1 MVNNSKSINFDQIQS
16 DLDENEEALKD
27 AKSNSSSDD
36 HIEKILKT
44 KAKLRTRK
52 ASPIKFS
59 DPILYQNENPVFFP
73 NTINV
78 IQGQAGVHK
87 SRLAETIC
95 SSLIKRAECT
105 NSLLGFYTSE
115 YSAKYSILYVDTER
129 NLNEQLPF
137 ALQSLQ
143 MKAGYQREEHPAEFD
158 YISLLE
164 FDRKERFSVL
174 NKYLSHYRAIYKD
187 RPTFIVLDVST
198 DCIEDFNKSDKSMEL
213 IDHMNLAINE
223 HNVIFLCLIHENPGS
238 EKARGHFGTE
248 LINKSSTVV
257 RVDFERDSNGPTDII
272 QVKYLKCRSTA
283 RHEPFYIKYSE
294 EEKGLVLVDSESV
307 DAIKT
312 NRQQTA
318 KISDV
323 IEYFSVNFKSDTEIT
338 KTELL
343 ESLSRYTGGSTRTI
357 ETRLAEIIKKEIQ
370 FILTSDDEPYQ
381 LEKSTKKKLIYYSVK
396 HLK

>member
-1 MVNNSKSINFDQIQS
+1 MEDKNIIPITFEQIQN
-16 DLDENEEALKD
+16 DLIQNEQELIDQPTLSHDSIIQRILATKDKLKNR
-27 AKSNSSSDD
+27 KSSS
-36 HIEKILKT
+36 
-44 KAKLRTRK
+44 
-52 ASPIKFS
+52 IKFA

-73 NTINV
+73 HTINV

-95 SSLIKRAECT
+95 SALIKLPQCV
-105 NSLLGFYTSE
+105 NQLLGFYIPELTE
-115 YSAKYSILYVDTER
+115 KYSILYVDTER

-137 ALQSLQ
+137 ALQSIQ
-143 MKAGYQREEHPAEFD
+143 IKAGYKREDHPTEFD

-164 FDRKERFSVL
+164 FDRKERFTVL
-174 NKYLSHYRAIYKD
+174 NKYLSHYRTIYKD
-187 RPTFIVLDVST
+187 RPTFIILDVST

-223 HNVIFLCLIHENPGS
+223 HNVVFLCLIHENPGS

-248 LINKSSTVV
+248 LINKSSTVM
-257 RVDFERDSNGPTDII
+257 RVDFERDGNGPTDII

-294 EEKGLVLVDSESV
+294 EEKGLVLVDSESI

-318 KISDV
+318 KISDI
-323 IEYFSVNFKSDTEIT
+323 IEYITVNFNSDTEIT
-338 KTELL
+338 KTDLM
-343 ESLSRYTGGSTRTI
+343 ESLCKYIGGSTRTI
-357 ETRLAEIIKKEIQ
+357 ESRLAEIIKKEIQ
-370 FILTSDDEPYQ
+370 FVLSSDSKPYQ

>member
-1 MVNNSKSINFDQIQS
+1 MENSISSNITYDQIQN
-16 DLDENEEALKD
+16 DLVINEQELNAQPTLNPDNIIQRILVTKDKLK
-27 AKSNSSSDD
+27 N
-36 HIEKILKT
+36 
-44 KAKLRTRK
+44 RK
-52 ASPIKFS
+52 ASSIKFS

-87 SRLAETIC
+87 SRLAETVC
-95 SSLIKRAECT
+95 SSLIKRSECT
-105 NSLLGFYTSE
+105 NSLLGFHTSE
-115 YSAKYSILYVDTER
+115 HSAKYSILYVDTER

-137 ALQSLQ
+137 ALQSIQ
-143 MKAGYQREEHPAEFD
+143 MKAGYQREEHPSEFD

-164 FDRKERFSVL
+164 FDRKERFTVL

-223 HNVIFLCLIHENPGS
+223 HNVVFLCLIHENPGS

-283 RHEPFYIKYSE
+283 RHDPFYIKYSE
-294 EEKGLVLVDSESV
+294 EEKGLVLVDSESI

-318 KISDV
+318 KISDI
-323 IEYFSVNFKSDTEIT
+323 IEYISVNFKSDTEIT

-343 ESLSRYTGGSTRTI
+343 DSLCKYIGGSNRTI
-357 ETRLAEIIKKEIQ
+357 ESRLAEIIKKEIQ
-370 FILTSDDEPYQ
+370 FILSNDAKTYQ

>member
-1 MVNNSKSINFDQIQS
+1 MDNNILPEITFEQIQN
-16 DLDENEEALKD
+16 DLVKNKQELNDQPSLSQDNIIQRILATKDKLK
-27 AKSNSSSDD
+27 
-36 HIEKILKT
+36 H
-44 KAKLRTRK
+44 RK
-52 ASPIKFS
+52 ASSIKFS
-59 DPILYQNENPVFFP
+59 DPLLYQNGNPVFFP

-87 SRLAETIC
+87 SRLAEYIC
-95 SSLIKRAECT
+95 SAIIKLLGCLNE
-105 NSLLGFYTSE
+105 LLGFHTSDLTP
-115 YSAKYSILYVDTER
+115 KYSVLYVDTER

-137 ALQSLQ
+137 ALQSIQ
-143 MKAGYQREEHPAEFD
+143 MKAGYKREDHPTEFD

-164 FDRKERFSVL
+164 FDRKDRFTVL
-174 NKYLSHYRAIYKD
+174 NKYLTYYRTIYMD

-223 HNVIFLCLIHENPGS
+223 HNVVFLCLIHENPGS

-248 LINKSSTVV
+248 LINKSSTVM
-257 RVDFERDSNGPTDII
+257 RVDFEKDGNGPTNII
-272 QVKYLKCRSTA
+272 QVRYLKCRSTA

-294 EEKGLVLVDSESV
+294 EEKGLVLVDSESI

-318 KISDV
+318 KIGDI
-323 IEYFSVNFKSDTEIT
+323 IEYISVNFKSDTEIT

-343 ESLSRYTGGSTRTI
+343 ESLSKYIGGSTRTI

-370 FILTSDDEPYQ
+370 FILSSDNEPYQ